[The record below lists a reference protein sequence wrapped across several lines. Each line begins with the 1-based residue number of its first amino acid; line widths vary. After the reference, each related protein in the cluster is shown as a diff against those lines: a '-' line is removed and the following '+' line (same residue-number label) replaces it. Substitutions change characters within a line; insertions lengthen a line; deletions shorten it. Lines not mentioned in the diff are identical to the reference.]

1 MRTGCPMHIIS
12 RIPHQ
17 WELARGAEG
26 LSKEARRR
34 LKIIEWHRLESWKF
48 SASGRADASLT
59 CRHFGIHRSYLS
71 RWRARYRQGGARA
84 LEDRSRRPKGRRRP
98 AYGMDL
104 VGRVREMRRGEPSW
118 SAKKI
123 HAVLAREARGEG
135 VPSAATIGRII
146 KRFGMYYRADIK
158 ARRRRSAAAAARG
171 ARRRKPHGLRATR
184 PNEIIEFDMKHI
196 NLPGRRLY
204 AMCGI
209 DQYTRKAVVHVS
221 TSCSSRSARA
231 ALMKV
236 RERFG
241 HGIAI
246 VNDNGSENGGEAE
259 EWLASGGVGI
269 TQYWCRPRRPKDKPF
284 VERFIGTLQTEC
296 LDYHFE
302 PMGAAEMQ
310 ETIDGWLL
318 KYENVRPHEG
328 LGFLTPCQFEDM
340 FYSSLHSS
348 LSYML

>member
-17 WELARGAEG
+17 RELAGGAER
-26 LSKEARRR
+26 LSREAARRLR
-34 LKIIEWHRLESWKF
+34 IIDWHRLESRKF
-48 SASGRADASLT
+48 SASGKPDASLT

-71 RWRARYRQGGARA
+71 RWRARYRNGGARA
-84 LEDRSRRPKGRRRP
+84 LEDRSRSPKGRRRP
-98 AYGMDL
+98 AYGMDF
-104 VGRVREMRRGEPSW
+104 VGKVREVRRSDPSW

-123 HAVLAREARGEG
+123 HAVLAREAEG
-135 VPSAATIGRII
+135 RIPSAVTIGRII

-158 ARRRRSAAAAARG
+158 ARRRRSVAAAKSG
-171 ARRRKPHGLRATR
+171 TRRRKPRGLRATR

-196 NLPGRRLY
+196 NLPGKRLY
-204 AMCGI
+204 ALCGI
-209 DQYTRKAVVHVS
+209 DQYTRRVVVHVS
-221 TSCSSRSARA
+221 ASCGSRSGKA

-241 HGIAI
+241 PGITV

-259 EWLASGGVGI
+259 EWLASDGVGI

-302 PMGAAEMQ
+302 PMGAKEMQ
-310 ETIDGWLL
+310 DIIDGWILR
-318 KYENVRPHEG
+318 YENIRPHEA
-328 LGFLTPCQFEDM
+328 LGFLTPSQFEDM
-340 FYSSLHSS
+340 FYSSDHSS